1 MTRPRQGHDRGQGR
15 SLRKARHLPR
25 LLALIALT
33 LTAAA
38 LSMLIGTRFIAPDT
52 VWGALTGNR
61 PEGIEGAIIDARGTR
76 TIWGLL
82 IGATLGLA
90 GAGMQGITRNPLGD
104 PGILGVNSGAAFAVV
119 TGITFLGVKSTTEYS
134 VLAFVGAAAASA
146 LVYAFASIG
155 KDGATP
161 VKLALM
167 GAALSAGLG
176 SLTSALILTRQN
188 ALDDLRRWQV
198 GSIAGKDLENLF
210 PSGILLLVGAL
221 ILFTG
226 SRTINNLAL
235 GDDMAASLG
244 ENVNRRR
251 FILFIGITLL
261 VGAAVALA
269 GPIAFLGLMAPH
281 AMRSFISADYRM
293 LLPAS
298 ALFGA
303 VILLFADTLG
313 RVLMPPQEI
322 QVGVS
327 TIVVGV
333 PVFIYLIRR
342 SKGASL
348 S

>member
-1 MTRPRQGHDRGQGR
+1 MTRPRPGQDRGQGR
-15 SLRKARHLPR
+15 SLWKARYLPR
-25 LLALIALT
+25 LLALIVLILVAV
-33 LTAAA
+33 A

-52 VWGALTGNR
+52 VWGVLTGNR
-61 PEGIEGAIIDARGTR
+61 PEGIESSIIDARGTR

-104 PGILGVNSGAAFAVV
+104 PGILGVNSGAA
-119 TGITFLGVKSTTEYS
+119 
-134 VLAFVGAAAASA
+134 SA

-167 GAALSAGLG
+167 GAVLSAGLG

-303 VILLFADTLG
+303 VILLLADTLG
-313 RVLMPPQEI
+313 RLLMPPQEI

>member
-1 MTRPRQGHDRGQGR
+1 MSHPPLGHGQGR
-15 SLRKARHLPR
+15 GAHSTRRLPR
-25 LLALIALT
+25 LCLLLVLT
-33 LTAAA
+33 CMTAV
-38 LSMLIGTRFIAPDT
+38 LSLLVGTRFIDPAT
-52 VWGALTGNR
+52 VLNTLTGHR
-61 PEGIEGAIIDARGTR
+61 PEGIEGAVIDARITR
-76 TIWGLL
+76 TLWGLI
-82 IGATLGLA
+82 IGTTLGLA

-134 VLAFVGAAAASA
+134 LLAFVGAAAASA

-176 SLTSALILTRQN
+176 SLTSALILARQN

-281 AMRSFISADYRM
+281 AMRSFISADYRL

-303 VILLFADTLG
+303 VILLLADTLG

>member
-1 MTRPRQGHDRGQGR
+1 MSHPQLGHGQARGVHSTRR
-15 SLRKARHLPR
+15 LPR
-25 LLALIALT
+25 LCLLLALT
-33 LTAAA
+33 CVAAA
-38 LSMLIGTRFIAPDT
+38 LSLLVGTRFIDPAT
-52 VWGALTGNR
+52 VLGTLTGHS
-61 PEGIEGAIIDARGTR
+61 PEGIEGAVIDARITR
-76 TIWGLL
+76 TIWGLI
-82 IGATLGLA
+82 IGAALGLA

-198 GSIAGKDLENLF
+198 GSIVGKDLERLY

-303 VILLFADTLG
+303 VILLLADTLG

>member
-1 MTRPRQGHDRGQGR
+1 MSHPRLGHGQGR
-15 SLRKARHLPR
+15 GARSTRHLPR
-25 LLALIALT
+25 LCLLLVLT
-33 LTAAA
+33 CMTAV
-38 LSMLIGTRFIAPDT
+38 LSVLVGTRFIDPTT
-52 VWGALTGNR
+52 VFSTLTGHR
-61 PEGIEGAIIDARGTR
+61 PEGIEGAVIDARITR
-76 TIWGLL
+76 TLWGLI
-82 IGATLGLA
+82 IGATLGPA
-90 GAGMQGITRNPLGD
+90 GVGMQGITRNPLGD

-198 GSIAGKDLENLF
+198 GSIAGKDLESLF

-281 AMRSFISADYRM
+281 AMRSFISADYRV

-303 VILLFADTLG
+303 VILLLADTIG

>member
-1 MTRPRQGHDRGQGR
+1 MSHPHSGHGQARGVHSTRR
-15 SLRKARHLPR
+15 LPR
-25 LLALIALT
+25 LCLLIALT
-33 LTAAA
+33 CVAAA
-38 LSMLIGTRFIAPDT
+38 LSLLVGTRIIDPVT
-52 VWGALTGNR
+52 VLGTLTGHS
-61 PEGIEGAIIDARGTR
+61 PEGFEGAVIDARITR
-76 TIWGLL
+76 TIWGLI
-82 IGATLGLA
+82 IGAALGLA

-210 PSGILLLVGAL
+210 PSGILLFVGAL

-281 AMRSFISADYRM
+281 AMRSFISADYRL

-303 VILLFADTLG
+303 VILLLADTLG

>member
-1 MTRPRQGHDRGQGR
+1 MKRAQQGQNNGQVR
-15 SLRKARHLPR
+15 RTSSARYLPR
-25 LLALIALT
+25 LLTLIL
-33 LTAAA
+33 LVLAAA
-38 LSMLIGTRFIAPDT
+38 LTSLLVGTRYIAPD
-52 VWGALTGNR
+52 VVLGALSGHR
-61 PEGIEGAIIDARGTR
+61 PAGIEGAVIDARITR
-76 TIWGLL
+76 TLWGLI
-82 IGATLGLA
+82 IGAALGLA

-119 TGITFLGVKSTTEYS
+119 TGITFLGVNSPLEYS
-134 VLAFVGAAAASA
+134 LYAFAGAALASA

-155 KDGATP
+155 QDGATP

-188 ALDDLRRWQV
+188 TMDDLRRWQV
-198 GSIAGKDLENLF
+198 GSIAGKDLETLF
-210 PSGILLLVGAL
+210 PSGLLLAVGAL
-221 ILFTG
+221 ILFSG
-226 SRTINNLAL
+226 ARTINNLAL

-244 ENVNRRR
+244 ENVHRRR
-251 FILFIGITLL
+251 FVLFIGVTLL
-261 VGAAVALA
+261 VGVAVALA

-281 AMRSFISADYRM
+281 AMRALISADYRT

-303 VILLFADTLG
+303 VILLLADTLG
-313 RVLMPPQEI
+313 RILMPPQEI

-327 TIVVGV
+327 TIVLGV

-342 SKGASL
+342 SKGASI

>member
-1 MTRPRQGHDRGQGR
+1 MSHPQLGHGRARGAYSTRR
-15 SLRKARHLPR
+15 LPR
-25 LLALIALT
+25 LCLLLILT
-33 LTAAA
+33 CVAAA
-38 LSMLIGTRFIAPDT
+38 LSLLVGARFIDPAT
-52 VWGALTGNR
+52 VLGTLTGYR
-61 PEGIEGAIIDARGTR
+61 PEGIESAVIDARITR
-76 TIWGLL
+76 TIWGLI
-82 IGATLGLA
+82 IGAALGLA

-134 VLAFVGAAAASA
+134 ALAFVGAAAASA

-198 GSIAGKDLENLF
+198 GSIAGKDLESLY

-221 ILFTG
+221 ILLAG

-303 VILLFADTLG
+303 VILLLADTLG

>member
-1 MTRPRQGHDRGQGR
+1 MSHPQLGHGQARGAYSTWR
-15 SLRKARHLPR
+15 LPR
-25 LLALIALT
+25 LCLLLILT
-33 LTAAA
+33 CVAAA
-38 LSMLIGTRFIAPDT
+38 LSLLVGARFIDPAT
-52 VWGALTGNR
+52 VLGTLTGYR
-61 PEGIEGAIIDARGTR
+61 PEGIESAVIDARITR
-76 TIWGLL
+76 TIWGLI
-82 IGATLGLA
+82 IGAALGLA
-90 GAGMQGITRNPLGD
+90 GAGMQGITRNLLGD

-134 VLAFVGAAAASA
+134 VLAFVGGAAASA

-198 GSIAGKDLENLF
+198 GSIAGKDLESLY

-221 ILFTG
+221 ILLVG

-251 FILFIGITLL
+251 YILFIGITLL

-303 VILLFADTLG
+303 VILLLADTLG

>member
-1 MTRPRQGHDRGQGR
+1 MSHPRLGHGQGR
-15 SLRKARHLPR
+15 GARSTRHLPR
-25 LLALIALT
+25 LCLLLVLT
-33 LTAAA
+33 CMTAA
-38 LSMLIGTRFIAPDT
+38 LSLLVGTRFIDPAT
-52 VWGALTGNR
+52 VLSTLTGHR
-61 PEGIEGAIIDARGTR
+61 PEGIEGAVIDARITR
-76 TIWGLL
+76 TLWGLI
-82 IGATLGLA
+82 IGTTLGLA

-281 AMRSFISADYRM
+281 AMRSFISADYRL

-303 VILLFADTLG
+303 VILLLADTLG

>member
-1 MTRPRQGHDRGQGR
+1 MSHPRLGQGQGR
-15 SLRKARHLPR
+15 GARSTRHLPR
-25 LLALIALT
+25 LCLLLVLTCMTAVLSVLVGTRSIDPTTVFST
-33 LTAAA
+33 LT
-38 LSMLIGTRFIAPDT
+38 GH
-52 VWGALTGNR
+52 R
-61 PEGIEGAIIDARGTR
+61 PEGIEGAVIDARITR
-76 TIWGLL
+76 TLWGLI

-198 GSIAGKDLENLF
+198 GSIAGKDLETLF

-261 VGAAVALA
+261 VGTAVALA

-281 AMRSFISADYRM
+281 AMRSFISADYRV

-303 VILLFADTLG
+303 VILLLADTIG

>member
-1 MTRPRQGHDRGQGR
+1 MSHPRLGHGQGR
-15 SLRKARHLPR
+15 GARSTRHLPR
-25 LLALIALT
+25 LCLLLVLT
-33 LTAAA
+33 CMTAV
-38 LSMLIGTRFIAPDT
+38 LSLLVGTRFIDPAT
-52 VWGALTGNR
+52 VLNTLTGHR
-61 PEGIEGAIIDARGTR
+61 PEGIEGAVIDARITR
-76 TIWGLL
+76 TLWGLI
-82 IGATLGLA
+82 IGTTLGLA

-251 FILFIGITLL
+251 SILFIGITLL
-261 VGAAVALA
+261 IGAAVALA

-281 AMRSFISADYRM
+281 AMRSFISADYRL

-303 VILLFADTLG
+303 VILLLADTLG

>member
-1 MTRPRQGHDRGQGR
+1 MSHPQLGHGQARGVHSTRR
-15 SLRKARHLPR
+15 LPR
-25 LLALIALT
+25 LCLLLALT
-33 LTAAA
+33 CVAAA
-38 LSMLIGTRFIAPDT
+38 LSLLVGTRFIDPAT
-52 VWGALTGNR
+52 VLGTLTGHS
-61 PEGIEGAIIDARGTR
+61 PEGIEGAVIDARITR
-76 TIWGLL
+76 TIWGLI
-82 IGATLGLA
+82 IGAALGLA

-198 GSIAGKDLENLF
+198 GSIVGKDLESLY

-221 ILFTG
+221 ILFAG

-303 VILLFADTLG
+303 VILLLADTLG

>member
-1 MTRPRQGHDRGQGR
+1 MSHPHSGHGQARGAYSTRR
-15 SLRKARHLPR
+15 LPR
-25 LLALIALT
+25 LCLLLALT
-33 LTAAA
+33 CMTAA
-38 LSMLIGTRFIAPDT
+38 LSLLVGTRFIDPAT
-52 VWGALTGNR
+52 VLNTLTGHR
-61 PEGIEGAIIDARGTR
+61 PEGIEGAVIDARITR
-76 TIWGLL
+76 TLWGLI
-82 IGATLGLA
+82 IGTTLGLA

-281 AMRSFISADYRM
+281 AMRSFISADYRL

-303 VILLFADTLG
+303 VILLLADTLG

>member
-1 MTRPRQGHDRGQGR
+1 MSHPHSGHGQGR
-15 SLRKARHLPR
+15 GARSTRRLPR
-25 LLALIALT
+25 LCLLLALT
-33 LTAAA
+33 CVAAA
-38 LSMLIGTRFIAPDT
+38 LSLLVGTRIIDPAT
-52 VWGALTGNR
+52 VLGTLTGHS
-61 PEGIEGAIIDARGTR
+61 PEGIEGAVIDARITR
-76 TIWGLL
+76 TIWGLI
-82 IGATLGLA
+82 IGAALGLA

-198 GSIAGKDLENLF
+198 GSIAGKDLESLF

-261 VGAAVALA
+261 IGAAVALA

-281 AMRSFISADYRM
+281 AMRSFISADYR
-293 LLPAS
+293 LLMPAS

-303 VILLFADTLG
+303 VILLLADTLG

>member
-1 MTRPRQGHDRGQGR
+1 MSHPQLGHGQARGVHSTRR
-15 SLRKARHLPR
+15 LPR
-25 LLALIALT
+25 LCLLLALT
-33 LTAAA
+33 CVAAA
-38 LSMLIGTRFIAPDT
+38 LSLLVGTRFIDPAT
-52 VWGALTGNR
+52 VLGTLTGHS
-61 PEGIEGAIIDARGTR
+61 PEGIEGAVIDARITR
-76 TIWGLL
+76 TIWGLI
-82 IGATLGLA
+82 IGAALGLA

-198 GSIAGKDLENLF
+198 GSIVGKDLESLY

-221 ILFTG
+221 ILFVG

-303 VILLFADTLG
+303 VILLLADTLG

>member
-1 MTRPRQGHDRGQGR
+1 MGHGQGR
-15 SLRKARHLPR
+15 GARSTRHLPR
-25 LLALIALT
+25 LCLLLVLT
-33 LTAAA
+33 CMTAV
-38 LSMLIGTRFIAPDT
+38 LSVLVGTRFIDPTT
-52 VWGALTGNR
+52 VFSTLTGHG
-61 PEGIEGAIIDARGTR
+61 PEGIEGAVIDARITR
-76 TIWGLL
+76 TLWGLI

-198 GSIAGKDLENLF
+198 GSIAGKDLESLF

-221 ILFTG
+221 ILFAG

-269 GPIAFLGLMAPH
+269 GPIAFLGLMVPH
-281 AMRSFISADYRM
+281 AMRSFISADYRV

-303 VILLFADTLG
+303 VILLLADTIG

>member
-1 MTRPRQGHDRGQGR
+1 MSHPRLGHGQGR
-15 SLRKARHLPR
+15 GARSTRHLPR
-25 LLALIALT
+25 LSLLLVLT
-33 LTAAA
+33 CMTAV
-38 LSMLIGTRFIAPDT
+38 LSVLVGTRFIDPTT
-52 VWGALTGNR
+52 VLSTLTGHR
-61 PEGIEGAIIDARGTR
+61 PEGIEGAVIDARITR
-76 TIWGLL
+76 TLWGLI

-198 GSIAGKDLENLF
+198 GSIAGKDLESLF

-281 AMRSFISADYRM
+281 AMRSFISADYRV

-303 VILLFADTLG
+303 VILLLADTIG

>member
-1 MTRPRQGHDRGQGR
+1 
-15 SLRKARHLPR
+15 
-25 LLALIALT
+25 
-33 LTAAA
+33 
-38 LSMLIGTRFIAPDT
+38 
-52 VWGALTGNR
+52 
-61 PEGIEGAIIDARGTR
+61 
-76 TIWGLL
+76 
-82 IGATLGLA
+82 
-90 GAGMQGITRNPLGD
+90 MQGITRNPLGD

-198 GSIAGKDLENLF
+198 GSIVGKDLESLY

-303 VILLFADTLG
+303 VILLLADTLG

>member
-1 MTRPRQGHDRGQGR
+1 MSHPHSGHGQGR
-15 SLRKARHLPR
+15 GARSTRRLPR
-25 LLALIALT
+25 LCLLLVLT
-33 LTAAA
+33 CVAAA
-38 LSMLIGTRFIAPDT
+38 LSLLVGTRIIDPAT
-52 VWGALTGNR
+52 VLGTLTGHS
-61 PEGIEGAIIDARGTR
+61 PEGIEGAVIDARITR
-76 TIWGLL
+76 TIWGLI
-82 IGATLGLA
+82 IGAALGLA

-104 PGILGVNSGAAFAVV
+104 PVILGVNSGAAFAVV

-188 ALDDLRRWQV
+188 TLDDLRRWQV
-198 GSIAGKDLENLF
+198 GSIAGKDLESLY

-221 ILFTG
+221 ILFAG

-244 ENVNRRR
+244 DNVNRRR

-303 VILLFADTLG
+303 VILLLADTLG

>member
-1 MTRPRQGHDRGQGR
+1 MGHGQGR
-15 SLRKARHLPR
+15 GARSTRHLPR
-25 LLALIALT
+25 LCLLLVLT
-33 LTAAA
+33 CMTAVFSV
-38 LSMLIGTRFIAPDT
+38 LVGTRFIDPTT
-52 VWGALTGNR
+52 VFSTLTGHG
-61 PEGIEGAIIDARGTR
+61 PEGIEGAVIDARITR
-76 TIWGLL
+76 TLWGLI

-198 GSIAGKDLENLF
+198 GSIAGKDLETLF

-269 GPIAFLGLMAPH
+269 GPIAFLGLVAPH
-281 AMRSFISADYRM
+281 AMRSFISADYRV

-303 VILLFADTLG
+303 VILLLADTIG

>member
-1 MTRPRQGHDRGQGR
+1 MSHPHSGHGQARGAHSTRR
-15 SLRKARHLPR
+15 LPR
-25 LLALIALT
+25 LCLLLALT
-33 LTAAA
+33 CMTAV
-38 LSMLIGTRFIAPDT
+38 LSLLVGTRFIDPAT
-52 VWGALTGNR
+52 VLNTLTGHR
-61 PEGIEGAIIDARGTR
+61 PEGIEGAVIDARITR
-76 TIWGLL
+76 TLWGLI
-82 IGATLGLA
+82 IGTTLGLA
-90 GAGMQGITRNPLGD
+90 GTGMQGITRNPLGD

-281 AMRSFISADYRM
+281 AMRSFISADYRL

-303 VILLFADTLG
+303 VILLLADTLG

-333 PVFIYLIRR
+333 PVFIYLIRQ

>member
-1 MTRPRQGHDRGQGR
+1 MSHPQLGHGQARGVHSTRR
-15 SLRKARHLPR
+15 LPR
-25 LLALIALT
+25 LCLLLALT
-33 LTAAA
+33 CVAAA
-38 LSMLIGTRFIAPDT
+38 LSLLVGTRFIDPAT
-52 VWGALTGNR
+52 VLGTLTGHS
-61 PEGIEGAIIDARGTR
+61 PEGIEGAVIDARITR
-76 TIWGLL
+76 TIWGLI
-82 IGATLGLA
+82 IGAALGLA

-198 GSIAGKDLENLF
+198 GSIVGKDLESLY

-303 VILLFADTLG
+303 VILLLADTLG

>member
-1 MTRPRQGHDRGQGR
+1 MSHPQLGHGQARGVHSTRR
-15 SLRKARHLPR
+15 LPR
-25 LLALIALT
+25 LCLLLALT
-33 LTAAA
+33 CVAAA
-38 LSMLIGTRFIAPDT
+38 LSLLVGTRFIGPAT
-52 VWGALTGNR
+52 VLGTLTGHS
-61 PEGIEGAIIDARGTR
+61 PEGIEGAVIDARITR
-76 TIWGLL
+76 TIWGLI
-82 IGATLGLA
+82 IGAALGLA

-198 GSIAGKDLENLF
+198 GSIVGKDLESLY

-303 VILLFADTLG
+303 VILLLADTLG

>member
-1 MTRPRQGHDRGQGR
+1 MSHPRMGHGQGR
-15 SLRKARHLPR
+15 GARSTRHLPR
-25 LLALIALT
+25 LCLLLVLT
-33 LTAAA
+33 CMTAV
-38 LSMLIGTRFIAPDT
+38 LSVLVGTRFIDPTT
-52 VWGALTGNR
+52 VFSTLTGHG
-61 PEGIEGAIIDARGTR
+61 PEGIEGAVIDARITR
-76 TIWGLL
+76 TLWGLI

-198 GSIAGKDLENLF
+198 GSIAGKDLESLF

-281 AMRSFISADYRM
+281 AMRSFISADYRV

-303 VILLFADTLG
+303 VILLLADTIG

>member
-1 MTRPRQGHDRGQGR
+1 MSDPHSGHGQARGAHSTRR
-15 SLRKARHLPR
+15 LPR
-25 LLALIALT
+25 LCLLLVLT
-33 LTAAA
+33 CVAAA
-38 LSMLIGTRFIAPDT
+38 LSLLVGTRIIDPAT
-52 VWGALTGNR
+52 VLGTLTGHS
-61 PEGIEGAIIDARGTR
+61 PEGIEGAVIDARITR
-76 TIWGLL
+76 TIWGLI
-82 IGATLGLA
+82 IGAALGLA

-198 GSIAGKDLENLF
+198 GSIAGKDLESLY

-281 AMRSFISADYRM
+281 AMRSFISADYRL

-303 VILLFADTLG
+303 VILLLADTLG

>member
-1 MTRPRQGHDRGQGR
+1 MSHPRLGHGQGR
-15 SLRKARHLPR
+15 GARSTRHLPR
-25 LLALIALT
+25 LSLLLILT
-33 LTAAA
+33 CMTAV
-38 LSMLIGTRFIAPDT
+38 LSVLVGTRFIDPTT
-52 VWGALTGNR
+52 VLSTLTGHG
-61 PEGIEGAIIDARGTR
+61 PEGIEGAVIDARITR
-76 TIWGLL
+76 TLWGLI

-188 ALDDLRRWQV
+188 A
-198 GSIAGKDLENLF
+198 
-210 PSGILLLVGAL
+210 
-221 ILFTG
+221 
-226 SRTINNLAL
+226 INNLAL

-281 AMRSFISADYRM
+281 AMRSFISADYRV
-293 LLPAS
+293 LLPSS

-303 VILLFADTLG
+303 VILLLADTIG

>member
-1 MTRPRQGHDRGQGR
+1 MT
-15 SLRKARHLPR
+15 AV
-25 LLALIALT
+25 
-33 LTAAA
+33 
-38 LSMLIGTRFIAPDT
+38 LSVLVGTRFIDPTT
-52 VWGALTGNR
+52 VLSTLTGHG
-61 PEGIEGAIIDARGTR
+61 PEGIEGAVIDARITR
-76 TIWGLL
+76 TLWGLI

-167 GAALSAGLG
+167 GAALSG

-198 GSIAGKDLENLF
+198 GSIAGKDLESLF

-251 FILFIGITLL
+251 FILFVGITLL

-281 AMRSFISADYRM
+281 AMRSFISADYRV

-303 VILLFADTLG
+303 VILLLADTIG